1 MRCLMCRERF
11 AICEPTVQ
19 VEGGELCEAC
29 DATFPEPFR
38 PSLGGVVAFL
48 NRADDEEVKR

>member
-11 AICEPTVQ
+11 AICEPTVP

-48 NRADDEEVKR
+48 NRADDEEVK

>member
-1 MRCLMCRERF
+1 MRCLLCREPF
-11 AICEPTVQ
+11 AICAVTYE

-29 DATFPEPFR
+29 DETFPEPFR

-48 NRADDEEVKR
+48 NRADAEEVKR